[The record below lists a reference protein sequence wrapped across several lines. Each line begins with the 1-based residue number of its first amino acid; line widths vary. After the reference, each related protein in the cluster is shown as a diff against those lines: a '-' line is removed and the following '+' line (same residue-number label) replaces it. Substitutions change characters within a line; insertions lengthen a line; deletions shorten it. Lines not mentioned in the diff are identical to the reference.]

1 MKFALSALALMVLSS
16 PVLAQQPAK
25 LTVKVGG
32 IEHGKPIPERFAY
45 CIPDGNGKTKDG
57 QNINPA
63 IEWSGAPEGTKSY
76 VILVVDRDVPQSFE
90 LANQDGKTIPREFP
104 RQNFYHWVLVDIP
117 PSILTIAEGADSR
130 GITKGG
136 KELGKRLYGVVGQND
151 YARFMGEGP
160 HAGYDGPCPP
170 WNDERLH
177 RYHFTVYAL
186 SVPSLNLSGLFG
198 GQYVEDIIQPHI
210 LAKGEVVGTFT
221 NKPGVN

>member
-1 MKFALSALALMVLSS
+1 MKFILPALIAMTLASPALA
-16 PVLAQQPAK
+16 QEPAK

-32 IEHGKPIPERFAY
+32 IENGKPIPERFAY
-45 CIPDGNGKTKDG
+45 CIPDGQGKTKDG
-57 QNINPA
+57 QNINPS

-90 LANQDGKTIPREFP
+90 LANQEGKVIPREFP

-117 PSILTIAEGADSR
+117 STMVAIAEGADSR

-136 KELGKRLYGVVGQND
+136 KELGKRAYGVVGQND

-160 HAGYDGPCPP
+160 HGGYDGPCPP
-170 WNDERLH
+170 WNDTRLH

-186 SVPSLNLSGLFG
+186 SVPSVNLSGLFG
-198 GQYVEDIIQPHI
+198 GQYVEDIIQPHV
-210 LAKGEVVGTFT
+210 LAKGEVIGTFT
-221 NKPGVN
+221 NKPGVY